1 MVGAQ
6 AGDARRAQGTL
17 SRLHFPACPL
27 LKRACSLFLDR
38 SSSLDGSLQGP
49 GRGTKRYSQDSPPYT
64 APLSPKLPK
73 NDRHPLEGEH
83 SVSLPKAG
91 CPQHPVLAA
100 AGAHLPCPTE
110 PWLQGAALLVPG
122 MGCAWYSRGEWM
134 SCCVVRQVPHT
145 DVSGM
150 WNAVGIPSNPDTHH
164 LTLYNLVYLP
174 TLCMGLTVLSLPSC
188 LSPSAPRFFPEGLL
202 QPIVQM
208 LMCSC
213 TASNLLTFPRIS
225 SCSSQAPL
233 KQPGGVTGSTS
244 SATPFSSCS
253 FPESL
258 GIPLGH
264 VPNSS
269 CRSVLFGVGS
279 TGPLHALVGD
289 FQKVWVAGGLPEL
302 SNLQ

>member
-1 MVGAQ
+1 MGAH

-233 KQPGGVTGSTS
+233 KQPGGCHWLHQLSHTILILLLPRVSWDTTG
-244 SATPFSSCS
+244 PCS
-253 FPESL
+253 QQQLQECPLWCGIHRSLACTCGRFPEGL
-258 GIPLGH
+258 GSWRTP
-264 VPNSS
+264 
-269 CRSVLFGVGS
+269 
-279 TGPLHALVGD
+279 
-289 FQKVWVAGGLPEL
+289 
-302 SNLQ
+302 